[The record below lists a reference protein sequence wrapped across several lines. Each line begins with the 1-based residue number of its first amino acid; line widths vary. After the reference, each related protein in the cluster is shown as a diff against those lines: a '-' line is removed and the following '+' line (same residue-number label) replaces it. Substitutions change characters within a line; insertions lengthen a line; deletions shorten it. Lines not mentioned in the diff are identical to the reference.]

1 MTWWTAFEIAINLF
15 QGTLMIFFIKRQSHL
30 RINSRSMDLCF
41 IAAIG
46 FFQTLYLFF
55 PIAIPDTVIF
65 LLPFVYACIVSS
77 DRWYVS
83 FFWSIVLT
91 ALFIVTIGLIK
102 NLYLQIPDVSWEM
115 ILQASRLRMAF
126 VVTCNIALLLII
138 FLTTR
143 LMQQRETLSWLA
155 VTVFALLIAVQLLT
169 AELLFT
175 ISIHETQND
184 DLFIYPFP
192 CLNFFLPP
200 QRSAIG
206 QNQNCG
212 ACKRRSITP
221 QNYEAC
227 IQQCLNSSTI

>member
-1 MTWWTAFEIAINLF
+1 MY
-15 QGTLMIFFIKRQSHL
+15 R
-30 RINSRSMDLCF
+30 
-41 IAAIG
+41 
-46 FFQTLYLFF
+46 
-55 PIAIPDTVIF
+55 
-65 LLPFVYACIVSS
+65 FVGSLVCEL
-77 DRWYVS
+77 
-83 FFWSIVLT
+83 FWSIVLT

-184 DLFIYPFP
+184 DLFIYVDLCLLISSVISFP

-206 QNQNCG
+206 RNQNCG
-212 ACKRRSITP
+212 ACKHRSITP

-227 IQQCLNSSTI
+227 IQQCLNSSII